1 MTINDTNNTRGDK
14 MGAAAEKNRHDPA
27 SQNFLSVQ
35 DVARRYGVNA
45 RSIQRWAKHTP
56 DFPKPIQLGGGGVS
70 RWSLADLERWEAE
83 RSVMSS
89 ARKAPGADQ

>member
-1 MTINDTNNTRGDK
+1 MTINDMNGTRGDK
-14 MGAAAEKNRHDPA
+14 MGAAAEKIRHDPA

-70 RWSLADLERWEAE
+70 RWSLADLERWEAARADMASE
-83 RSVMSS
+83 RNAS
-89 ARKAPGADQ
+89 GTDQ